1 MTTKTGTERRT
12 WRQNPEAVK
21 RDILSAALSEFAANG
36 LSGAR
41 VETIASRTR
50 TSKRMI
56 YYYFGDKLG
65 LYTKALEAAYMK
77 VREGEAA
84 LDLAD
89 LPPDEAL
96 ARLVAFTFDH
106 HRKSPDFIRMVM
118 IENIHNAE
126 NLAASQII
134 QNMNVAAIEK
144 LESICRR
151 GQEVG
156 LFRPELDA
164 VALHWQISAVSFFNL
179 SNRPTF
185 SAIFGPELFDEK
197 SQARLRA
204 QVVES
209 VLATALRKSTWDG
222 TQARKVTTEPKAV
235 DN

>member
-1 MTTKTGTERRT
+1 MATKTDTDRRS

-21 RDILSAALSEFAANG
+21 RDILSVALSEFAAKG

-41 VETIASRTR
+41 VETIAAKTR

-65 LYTKALEAAYMK
+65 LYTRALETAYMK

-89 LPPDEAL
+89 LPPDAAL

-106 HRKSPDFIRMVM
+106 HRKTPDFIRMVM

-126 NLAASQII
+126 NLAASQAIRD
-134 QNMNVAAIEK
+134 MNVAAIDK
-144 LESICRR
+144 LEDICRR
-151 GQEVG
+151 GQEAG
-156 LFRPELDA
+156 LFRHDLDP
-164 VALHWQISAVSFFNL
+164 VALHWQISAASFFNL

-185 SAIFGPELFDEK
+185 SAIFGSDLFDETA
-197 SQARLRA
+197 QARLRA
-204 QVVES
+204 QVVDS
-209 VLATALRKSTWDG
+209 ILALAAKPSALAGIR
-222 TQARKVTTEPKAV
+222 ARLTEEMPTE
-235 DN
+235 

>member
-1 MTTKTGTERRT
+1 MEKNTEAERRS
-12 WRQNPEAVK
+12 WRQNPEAVQ
-21 RDILSAALSEFAANG
+21 RDILSVALTEFAAKG

-41 VETIASRTR
+41 IETIASRTR

-65 LYTKALEAAYMK
+65 LYTKALETAYMT

-106 HRKSPDFIRMVM
+106 HRKSADFIRMVM

-134 QNMNVAAIEK
+134 RDMNVTAIEK
-144 LESICRR
+144 LEDICRR
-151 GQEVG
+151 GQDAG
-156 LFRPELDA
+156 LFRSDLDA
-164 VALHWQISAVSFFNL
+164 VALHWQISAASFFNL

-185 SAIFGPELFDEK
+185 SAIFGPDLFEEK
-197 SQARLRA
+197 AQARLRA
-204 QVVES
+204 QIVES
-209 VLATALRKSTWDG
+209 ILATALKPSALHGIRSRGAIPDSDTPAD
-222 TQARKVTTEPKAV
+222 
-235 DN
+235 